1 MAQVYRAMDR
11 QLERPVALKVLF
23 PELSVDRTFV
33 ERFRREAQAAANLS
47 HPNIVPVFDWGEDD
61 GSYFIV
67 MEYVE
72 GRPLSAVLRDPQ
84 RLSPREIA
92 TIGAGVA
99 AALAFAHRHGVVH
112 RDVKPGNVLI
122 TPDGD
127 VKVTDFGIAR
137 AMNTEES
144 LTQTGAVMGTAAYFS
159 PEQAEGKGVDARSD
173 IYSLGVVLYEM
184 AVGRPPFTGDSPVA
198 VASKHVR
205 DMPVLPRE
213 ANPTVP
219 PALEAVIMKAMAKD
233 PDDRYGSAEELR
245 ADLLRFADGRPVE
258 AGDPGLT
265 SVMAAVGATQ
275 AVPMTTGRTMA
286 VPPGGPPDN
295 REDLERKKRT
305 RNLIILLVVL
315 LVALAV
321 IAFFLLR
328 SVGVFGGNVS
338 VPDVAKQTVA
348 QATQTL
354 QNANLTVGTKTPQ
367 SSSSVP
373 AGEVVST
380 DPKAGAS
387 VAKNSTVNLFYS
399 SGPVATAVV
408 PDVKGKQ
415 LTQAI
420 GLIQG
425 ANLGYTVHSVTSNQ
439 PVGTVLDQSPAAG
452 QKIPETKKV
461 ALTVSGTQTS
471 VSVPGVVG
479 QSPARAGSLLTQA
492 GLTVGSQTTATA
504 CSTQPSGSVSAQSP
518 GAGAN
523 EPPNTP
529 INLVVSNGTCV
540 TAPGVVGQSQSAAT
554 IGHHGRRPG
563 GQHDLRL
570 GLSQRSPA
578 GERRQSESG
587 GERAGVQREHGQH
600 LRLPVGDHDH
610 HHDHHADVVHDHVE
624 HSALPGQPPPRARA
638 RTPARLTALRRP
650 RQAGVAAASWPRKLA
665 SRAGPDTVRTD
676 SGWNCTPSTR
686 RVRWR
691 SPMTTPSVEVAVTSS
706 SSGTESGC
714 TTSEW

>member
-1 MAQVYRAMDR
+1 MEPVDTPRIYSGRYELTHLIARGGMAQVYRAMDR

-67 MEYVE
+67 MEYVQ

-84 RLSPREIA
+84 RVSPRQIA

-112 RDVKPGNVLI
+112 RDVKPGNILI

-159 PEQAEGKGVDARSD
+159 PEQAEGKGVDSRSD

-205 DMPVLPRE
+205 DQPVLPRQ

-219 PALEAVIMKAMAKD
+219 PALEAVIMKAMAKN

-265 SVMAAVGATQ
+265 SVMTAVGATQ
-275 AVPMTTGRTMA
+275 AMPMTTGRTMA
-286 VPPGGPPDN
+286 VPPPGPAPSE
-295 REDLERKKRT
+295 EDLERKKRT

-321 IAFFLLR
+321 IAYFLLR
-328 SVGVFGGNVS
+328 SVGVFGSNVT
-338 VPDVAKQTVA
+338 VPNVVGLTAG

-354 QNANLTVGTKTPQ
+354 HDDNLTVGTSTIRTSTTTKGN
-367 SSSSVP
+367 VL
-373 AGEVVST
+373 ST

-387 VAKNSTVNLFYS
+387 VGKNSAVDLVV
-399 SGPVATAVV
+399 SGGPNIPIVAV
-408 PDVKGKQ
+408 PSVQGKQ

-420 GLIQG
+420 ALLQT
-425 ANLGYTVHSVTSNQ
+425 ANLGYTVHNVTSNQ
-439 PVGTVLDQSPAAG
+439 SVGTVLNQDPPAG
-452 QKIPETKKV
+452 TKIPATRKV
-461 ALTVSGTQTS
+461 TLTVSATQS
-471 VSVPGVVG
+471 SVPVPSVIG
-479 QSPARAGSLLTQA
+479 QSPASAGSTLTHA
-492 GLTVGSQTTATA
+492 GLNVGSQSTA
-504 CSTQPSGSVSAQSP
+504 CSSQPSGLVSAQNPVS
-518 GAGAN
+518 GTSVQ
-523 EPPNTP
+523 PNTSV
-529 INLVVSNGTCV
+529 NLVVSSGSCASV
-540 TAPGVVGQSQSAAT
+540 PGVVGQSQSAAT
-554 IGHHGRRPG
+554 SAITSAGLVANTTFDTSCPNGAQPGNVDSQTPAANAQVNSGSTVNISVCQSATTTTTTSTTSSTSTTTSTAPGPPSNSRPG
-563 GQHDLRL
+563 
-570 GLSQRSPA
+570 PP
-578 GERRQSESG
+578 G
-587 GERAGVQREHGQH
+587 G
-600 LRLPVGDHDH
+600 
-610 HHDHHADVVHDHVE
+610 
-624 HSALPGQPPPRARA
+624 
-638 RTPARLTALRRP
+638 
-650 RQAGVAAASWPRKLA
+650 
-665 SRAGPDTVRTD
+665 
-676 SGWNCTPSTR
+676 
-686 RVRWR
+686 
-691 SPMTTPSVEVAVTSS
+691 
-706 SSGTESGC
+706 
-714 TTSEW
+714 

>member
-1 MAQVYRAMDR
+1 MEPVDTPRTYSGRYELTHLIARGGMAQVYRAMDR

-84 RLSPREIA
+84 RMPPRQIA

-159 PEQAEGKGVDARSD
+159 PEQAEGKGVDSRSD

-219 PALEAVIMKAMAKD
+219 PALEAVIMKAMAKN

-265 SVMAAVGATQ
+265 SMMATVGAAATQ
-275 AVPMTTGRTMA
+275 VVPMTTGRTMA
-286 VPPGGPPDN
+286 VPTATGLPAS
-295 REDLERKKRT
+295 REDQERKKRT
-305 RNLIILLVVL
+305 RNLVILLVLL
-315 LVALAV
+315 LVALLV

-328 SVGVFGGNVS
+328 SVGVFGAKVTVPNV
-338 VPDVAKQTVA
+338 VGLTAG

-354 QNANLTVGTKTPQ
+354 HNDNLTVG
-367 SSSSVP
+367 SSSVQ
-373 AGEVVST
+373 ASTTTKGEVLST

-387 VAKNSTVNLFYS
+387 VSKNSAVDLVVSGGPNIPTV
-399 SGPVATAVV
+399 VV
-408 PDVKGKQ
+408 PTVTGKQ

-420 GLIQG
+420 ALLQG
-425 ANLGYTVHSVTSNQ
+425 ANLGYTVHNVTSNQ
-439 PVGTVLDQSPAAG
+439 PVGTVLSQNPLG
-452 QKIPETKKV
+452 GTKTLETHKV
-461 ALTVSGTQTS
+461 VLTVSGTQTS
-471 VSVPGVVG
+471 VSVPSVVG
-479 QSPARAGSLLTQA
+479 QSPARAGSVLQQA
-492 GLTVGSQTTATA
+492 GLTVGSQSTA
-504 CSTQPSGSVSAQSP
+504 CSSQPNGVVSAQNPAS
-518 GAGAN
+518 GASV
-523 EPPNTP
+523 PPNTSV
-529 INLVVSNGTCV
+529 NLVVSSGNCV
-540 TAPGVVGQSQSAAT
+540 SVPGVVGQSQSAAT
-554 IGHHGRRPG
+554 SAITGAGLVANTTFDTTCAGGAQPG
-563 GQHDLRL
+563 NVD
-570 GLSQRSPA
+570 SQSP
-578 GERRQSESG
+578 GSG
-587 GERAGVQREHGQH
+587 AQVNSGSTVNIS
-600 LRLPVGDHDH
+600 VC
-610 HHDHHADVVHDHVE
+610 
-624 HSALPGQPPPRARA
+624 
-638 RTPARLTALRRP
+638 
-650 RQAGVAAASWPRKLA
+650 QAATTTTTSTTT
-665 SRAGPDTVRTD
+665 TV
-676 SGWNCTPSTR
+676 PST
-686 RVRWR
+686 
-691 SPMTTPSVEVAVTSS
+691 TS
-706 SSGTESGC
+706 
-714 TTSEW
+714 TTSATPTT

>member
-1 MAQVYRAMDR
+1 MEPVATPRTYSGRYELTHLIARGGMAQVYRAMDR

-84 RLSPREIA
+84 PMPPRQIA

-159 PEQAEGKGVDARSD
+159 PEQAEGKGVDSRSD

-219 PALEAVIMKAMAKD
+219 PALEAVIMKSMAKN

-258 AGDPGLT
+258 AADPGLT
-265 SVMAAVGATQ
+265 SVMTAAVAATQ

-286 VPPGGPPDN
+286 IPAGAAASPSL
-295 REDLERKKRT
+295 EDQERKKRT

-315 LVALAV
+315 LVALAI

-328 SVGVFGGNVS
+328 SVGVFGSNVT
-338 VPDVAKQTVA
+338 VPNVVGLTAS

-354 QNANLTVGTKTPQ
+354 HNDNLTVGTSTVRA
-367 SSSSVP
+367 SST
-373 AGEVVST
+373 AKGEVLST
-380 DPKAGAS
+380 DPKSGAS
-387 VAKNSTVNLFYS
+387 VSKNSAVSLVVSGGPNIPTVE
-399 SGPVATAVV
+399 V
-408 PDVKGKQ
+408 PTVTGKQ

-420 GLIQG
+420 AALQA
-425 ANLGYTVHSVTSNQ
+425 ANLGYTIHDVTSNQ
-439 PVGTVLDQSPAAG
+439 SVGTVLSQDPAG
-452 QKIPETKKV
+452 GTKTLETHKV
-461 ALTVSGTQTS
+461 TLTVSGTQST
-471 VSVPGVVG
+471 VAVPSVVG
-479 QSPARAGSLLTQA
+479 QSPARAGSILTQA
-492 GLTVGSQTTATA
+492 NLTVGSQTTA
-504 CSTQPSGSVSAQSP
+504 CSGQPNGVVSAQSP
-518 GAGAN
+518 SSGAN
-523 EPPNTP
+523 VPPNSP
-529 INLVVSNGTCV
+529 VNLVVSTGNCV
-540 TAPGVVGQSQSAAT
+540 SVPGVVGQSQNSATSAISGAGLVANT
-554 IGHHGRRPG
+554 TFDTTCGGGAQPG
-563 GQHDLRL
+563 NVD
-570 GLSQRSPA
+570 SQ
-578 GERRQSESG
+578 
-587 GERAGVQREHGQH
+587 
-600 LRLPVGDHDH
+600 
-610 HHDHHADVVHDHVE
+610 
-624 HSALPGQPPPRARA
+624 
-638 RTPARLTALRRP
+638 TPA
-650 RQAGVAAASWPRKLA
+650 AGAQVNS
-665 SRAGPDTVRTD
+665 GTTVTI
-676 SGWNCTPSTR
+676 SVCQSATTTTTTTST
-686 RVRWR
+686 
-691 SPMTTPSVEVAVTSS
+691 TTPSSTTSS
-706 SSGTESGC
+706 TGP
-714 TTSEW
+714 

>member
-1 MAQVYRAMDR
+1 MEPVDTPRTYSGRYELTHLIARGGMAQVYRAMDR

-84 RLSPREIA
+84 PMPPRQIA

-112 RDVKPGNVLI
+112 RDVKPGNILI

-159 PEQAEGKGVDARSD
+159 PEQAEGKGVDSRSD

-184 AVGRPPFTGDSPVA
+184 SVGRPPFTGDSPVA

-219 PALEAVIMKAMAKD
+219 PALEAVVMKAMAKN
-233 PDDRYGSAEELR
+233 PDDRYASAEELR

-265 SVMAAVGATQ
+265 SVMAPVGVGVTQ
-275 AVPMTTGRTMA
+275 AMPMTTGRTMA
-286 VPPGGPPDN
+286 IPGGAGTSTS

-305 RNLIILLVVL
+305 RNLIIVLVVL

-328 SVGVFGGNVS
+328 SVGAFGSNVT
-338 VPDVAKQTVA
+338 VPDVVGLTSG

-354 QNANLTVGTKTPQ
+354 HDDHLTVG
-367 SSSSVP
+367 SSSVQ
-373 AGEVVST
+373 ASNTTKGDVLST
-380 DPKAGAS
+380 DPKSGAS
-387 VAKNSTVNLFYS
+387 VSKNSAVDLVVSGGPNIPTV
-399 SGPVATAVV
+399 VV
-408 PDVKGKQ
+408 PTVTGKQ

-420 GLIQG
+420 TLLQG
-425 ANLGYTVHSVTSNQ
+425 DNLGYTVHNVTSNQ
-439 PVGTVLDQSPAAG
+439 PVGTVLNQDPAGGTKILETRKVTLTVSATQSSVSVPSVLGQSPASAG
-452 QKIPETKKV
+452 ATLRGDGLNV
-461 ALTVSGTQTS
+461 GGQTS
-471 VSVPGVVG
+471 TCSSQYPNGTVAAQNPGPGASEPPNTPVNLVVSSGSCVSVPGVVG
-479 QSPARAGSLLTQA
+479 QTQGAAQSAITGAGLVANTTFDTGCAGGAQPGNVDNQSPAANAQVNSGT
-492 GLTVGSQTTATA
+492 TVNI
-504 CSTQPSGSVSAQSP
+504 SV
-518 GAGAN
+518 
-523 EPPNTP
+523 
-529 INLVVSNGTCV
+529 C
-540 TAPGVVGQSQSAAT
+540 QSATTTTSSTTTPSSTTTSTA
-554 IGHHGRRPG
+554 GPG
-563 GQHDLRL
+563 GQNGNGPPNHL
-570 GLSQRSPA
+570 
-578 GERRQSESG
+578 
-587 GERAGVQREHGQH
+587 HG
-600 LRLPVGDHDH
+600 
-610 HHDHHADVVHDHVE
+610 
-624 HSALPGQPPPRARA
+624 
-638 RTPARLTALRRP
+638 
-650 RQAGVAAASWPRKLA
+650 
-665 SRAGPDTVRTD
+665 
-676 SGWNCTPSTR
+676 
-686 RVRWR
+686 
-691 SPMTTPSVEVAVTSS
+691 
-706 SSGTESGC
+706 
-714 TTSEW
+714 

>member
-1 MAQVYRAMDR
+1 MEPVETPRIYSGRYELTHLIARGGMAQVYRAMDR

-84 RLSPREIA
+84 RLSPRQIA

-213 ANPTVP
+213 ANPSVP

-286 VPPGGPPDN
+286 VPPAGPPNN

-354 QNANLTVGTKTPQ
+354 QNANLSVGTKTPQ

-387 VAKNSTVNLFYS
+387 VAKNSTVNLLYS

-452 QKIPETKKV
+452 QRIPETKKV
-461 ALTVSGTQTS
+461 ALTVSGTQSS
-471 VSVPGVVG
+471 VSVPGVIG

-518 GAGAN
+518 GAGAS

-554 IGHHGRRPG
+554 SAITGAGLVANTTFDSACPNGAQPG
-563 GQHDLRL
+563 NVD
-570 GLSQRSPA
+570 SQNPA
-578 GERRQSESG
+578 GSAQVYSGSTVNISVCQSATTTTTTTTTPTSSTTTSSTPPSPG
-587 GERAGVQREHGQH
+587 NI
-600 LRLPVGDHDH
+600 
-610 HHDHHADVVHDHVE
+610 
-624 HSALPGQPPPRARA
+624 LPGPGPGH
-638 RTPARLTALRRP
+638 RR
-650 RQAGVAAASWPRKLA
+650 G
-665 SRAGPDTVRTD
+665 
-676 SGWNCTPSTR
+676 
-686 RVRWR
+686 
-691 SPMTTPSVEVAVTSS
+691 
-706 SSGTESGC
+706 
-714 TTSEW
+714 

>member
-1 MAQVYRAMDR
+1 
-11 QLERPVALKVLF
+11 
-23 PELSVDRTFV
+23 
-33 ERFRREAQAAANLS
+33 
-47 HPNIVPVFDWGEDD
+47 
-61 GSYFIV
+61 
-67 MEYVE
+67 
-72 GRPLSAVLRDPQ
+72 
-84 RLSPREIA
+84 
-92 TIGAGVA
+92 
-99 AALAFAHRHGVVH
+99 
-112 RDVKPGNVLI
+112 
-122 TPDGD
+122 
-127 VKVTDFGIAR
+127 
-137 AMNTEES
+137 
-144 LTQTGAVMGTAAYFS
+144 
-159 PEQAEGKGVDARSD
+159 
-173 IYSLGVVLYEM
+173 M

-213 ANPTVP
+213 ANPSVP
-219 PALEAVIMKAMAKD
+219 PALEAVIMKAMAKN

-295 REDLERKKRT
+295 KEDLERKKRT

-328 SVGVFGGNVS
+328 SVGAFGGNVS

-367 SSSSVP
+367 SNSSVP

-408 PDVKGKQ
+408 PVVTGKQ

-420 GLIQG
+420 ALLQG
-425 ANLGYTVHSVTSNQ
+425 ANLGYTIHNVTSNQ
-439 PVGTVLDQSPAAG
+439 PVGTVLDQNPAAG

-471 VSVPGVVG
+471 VSVPSVVG

-554 IGHHGRRPG
+554 SAITGAGLVANTTFDSTCPNGAQPGNVDSQNPAASAQVYSGSTVNISVCQSATTTTTTTTTPTSSTTTSSTPQTPRATSFPGPGTGAADRPPAAPSGGRGGAELAEEIGQQGRARHGQDGLGMELHPLDAQGAVAQSHDHAVGRGGRDLQLVGHRVGLHHQRVVAG
-563 GQHDLRL
+563 GDEGIGQAGEDALPVVVDLR
-570 GLSQRSPA
+570 GLAVHQMRGGHDAAAVGLADALVAQADAEQR
-578 GERRQSESG
+578 
-587 GERAGVQREHGQH
+587 
-600 LRLPVGDHDH
+600 D
-610 HHDHHADVVHDHVE
+610 
-624 HSALPGQPPPRARA
+624 LPGQLPDSRQADPAVFG
-638 RTPARLTALRRP
+638 PAR
-650 RQAGVAAASWPRKLA
+650 
-665 SRAGPDTVRTD
+665 SR
-676 SGWNCTPSTR
+676 
-686 RVRWR
+686 
-691 SPMTTPSVEVAVTSS
+691 
-706 SSGTESGC
+706 
-714 TTSEW
+714 

>member
-84 RLSPREIA
+84 RLSPRQIA

-159 PEQAEGKGVDARSD
+159 PEQAEGKGVDSRSD

-219 PALEAVIMKAMAKD
+219 PALEAVIMKAMAKN

-367 SSSSVP
+367 SNSSVP

-408 PDVKGKQ
+408 PVVTGKQ

-420 GLIQG
+420 ALLQA
-425 ANLGYTVHSVTSNQ
+425 ANLGYTIHNVTSNQ
-439 PVGTVLDQSPAAG
+439 PVGTVLDQDPAAG
-452 QKIPETKKV
+452 QRIPETKKV

-471 VSVPGVVG
+471 VSVPSVIG
-479 QSPARAGSLLTQA
+479 QSPAHAGSLLTQA

-518 GAGAN
+518 GAGAS

-529 INLVVSNGTCV
+529 N
-540 TAPGVVGQSQSAAT
+540 QSRRVEWHVRHGARCRRAVAERGHH
-554 IGHHGRRPG
+554 GHHGRRPG

-570 GLSQRSPA
+570 DLPQRGPA
-578 GERRQSESG
+578 GERRQPESC

-610 HHDHHADVVHDHVE
+610 HLDHHADVVHDHVD
-624 HSALPGQPPPRARA
+624 HPGLPGQPPSRA

-650 RQAGVAAASWPRKLA
+650 RQAGVAAPSWPRKLA